1 MASLL
6 FKNMETDCEYISRH
20 CECSMCGAI
29 KRGEKHALLKEVM
42 KELIEEMQ
50 EDLQQANTCWT
61 LIKTLLC
68 FII

>member
-1 MASLL
+1 
-6 FKNMETDCEYISRH
+6 MEKDRTNSTGSNSEFCR
-20 CECSMCGAI
+20 CRLCSNFENGD
-29 KRGEKHALLKEVM
+29 KRALLKEVM